1 MAVSQNGWAAQPS
14 SSGLASLEWITG
26 RVLPGDVYTIFDY
39 FCRRFHQSVE
49 PIRRDH
55 SWGWAYRDVR
65 GASSLSNHA
74 SATAIDLNAPSHPLG
89 HSGTFNATQMR
100 ALRPLLDSLDGA
112 VRWGGDYSGRK
123 DEMHF
128 EINAP
133 RALVAAVA
141 AKIRG
146 AATGGSGSGSGSTP
160 TPAIPSPTPPT
171 SEEDDDMPLT
181 NEEIDRIALRVWD
194 YRNAALEGSTTYD
207 ILRAG
212 RDGTVTANKVHDLL
226 TPGKTGVKTEGDIL
240 GRLGRIESGSAS
252 TRAAVGEVATA
263 VKDLAAAVAGLP
275 LKIWGYR
282 NEKLEAGDT
291 YSILRGIRDKVVGK

>member
-1 MAVSQNGWAAQPS
+1 MATSQNGWVAQPS

-26 RVLPGDVYTIFDY
+26 RVMPGDVYTIFDY

-65 GASSLSNHA
+65 GASVLSNHA
-74 SATAIDLNAPSHPLG
+74 SATAIDLNAPAHPLG
-89 HSGTFNATQMR
+89 RSGTFSPDQMR
-100 ALRPLLDSLDGA
+100 ALRPLLNSLDGA

-146 AATGGSGSGSGSTP
+146 AATGGSGGGLAPSPAAPTPTAPNP
-160 TPAIPSPTPPT
+160 TPALPPLPVQEDEMFRIRVATSHKDPSQIGKVYVCQFGPTGHVLFRHISPGENALYDLIKVPVYNVDHAERD
-171 SEEDDDMPLT
+171 SIR
-181 NEEIDRIALRVWD
+181 NRI
-194 YRNAALEGSTTYD
+194 
-207 ILRAG
+207 I
-212 RDGTVTANKVHDLL
+212 TVEANWK
-226 TPGKTGVKTEGDIL
+226 
-240 GRLGRIESGSAS
+240 
-252 TRAAVGEVATA
+252 VGEV
-263 VKDLAAAVAGLP
+263 
-275 LKIWGYR
+275 
-282 NEKLEAGDT
+282 
-291 YSILRGIRDKVVGK
+291 